1 MMENEMTKAMQLIEA
16 FCDGST
22 ASELKN
28 SFSKAQT
35 LPNSTAFLHS
45 RALAVDEDILLDHL
59 ATVHYSL
66 IFRGLGFL
74 PSFEPTG
81 SHGPDLPIARDRTS
95 TTVEVITS
103 KQSTQVLRSAFLG
116 RFSKSLSYEVPCTR
130 AF

>member
-1 MMENEMTKAMQLIEA
+1 MMENEMTKAVQLIEA

-95 TTVEVITS
+95 TTVEVTHFKAINPGPAVGIS
-103 KQSTQVLRSAFLG
+103 WAIFKKLVL
-116 RFSKSLSYEVPCTR
+116 
-130 AF
+130 